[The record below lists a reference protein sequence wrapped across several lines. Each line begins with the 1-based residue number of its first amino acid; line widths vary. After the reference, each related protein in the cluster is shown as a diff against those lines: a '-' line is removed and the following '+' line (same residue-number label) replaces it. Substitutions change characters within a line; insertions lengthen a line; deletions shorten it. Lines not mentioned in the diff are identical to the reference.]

1 MSTKFLEKLFNNWI
15 AKVISLLLALL
26 IFTMYQSSQLAVKD
40 FVVPLKIIQNGNF
53 TVVASKSPVSAVK
66 VTVRGKS
73 SQLLEV
79 SENDLEAYVDINSYG
94 RGGTYDFPVYVKPS
108 GRIVLM
114 DPLEITLGR
123 EKVTLTIE
131 ERIFRYV
138 PVEATL
144 AGTPARGYQV
154 ESVSVDPPYVKITGP
169 KSIIEGISFIQTEK
183 IDIQG
188 ITRNSVQE
196 VALAPENEL
205 VKIESGA
212 QYEVTVVT
220 EPSPLTKDFPGVP
233 IEYRNLDSSFEITSS
248 VQTTDIRLK
257 GQMLLVENS
266 DASVFKAEADCSAIR
281 DVGTFDVPVSV
292 MVPQG
297 LEIDSQSKT
306 RIRITVARRTL
317 PEPVAPPE
325 VGTEELVAPEV
336 HDQ

>member
-1 MSTKFLEKLFNNWI
+1 MSTKFLERLFNNWI
-15 AKVISLLLALL
+15 AKIASLLLALL
-26 IFTMYQSSQLAVKD
+26 IYIMYLSSQLSEKD
-40 FVVPLKIIQNGNF
+40 FVVPLKIVQTGNL
-53 TVVASKSPVSAVK
+53 TMVESKSPVSAVK

-79 SENDLEAYVDINSYG
+79 SENDLEAYVDITSQVA
-94 RGGTYDFPVYVKPS
+94 GGTYDFPIFVKPS
-108 GRIVLM
+108 GRLVLM
-114 DPLEITLGR
+114 EPLEIKLGR
-123 EKVTLTIE
+123 EKVSLTVE

-154 ESVSVDPPYVKITGP
+154 ESVSVAPPYVKITGP
-169 KSIIEGISFIQTEK
+169 KSIVDGISFVQTEK

-196 VALAPENEL
+196 TALSYENSL
-205 VKIESGA
+205 VKIDAET

-233 IEYRNLDSSFEITSS
+233 IEYRNLDSAFEITTSA
-248 VQTTDIRLK
+248 QTTDIRLK
-257 GQMLLVENS
+257 GQMLQVENS
-266 DASVFKAEADCSAIR
+266 DASVFRVEADCSAIR
-281 DVGTFDVPVSV
+281 EEGTFEVPVYV
-292 MVPQG
+292 VVPQG

-306 RIRITVARRTL
+306 RIRITVARRTI
-317 PEPVAPPE
+317 PEPVLPE
-325 VGTEELVAPEV
+325 AGPVDLAEPEV